1 MPTGSHGWDVEHS
14 LSDRQLARMLGALRK
29 AGSFETGSSGTLS
42 DTGIPRTNQDGSLDE
57 PESSICPS
65 CVLL

>member
-42 DTGIPRTNQDGSLDE
+42 DTGIPHTNQGGSLDE
-57 PESSICPS
+57 LESSVRRACCS
-65 CVLL
+65 S